1 MPELSKTESDVVKLA
16 DELTVRVDAWAL
28 ANATNR
34 SDAIRRLIEL
44 GLKSETKAKR
54 TSQQDAIA
62 IEHRTAQQLD
72 LMIDPDTPQEERDRR
87 IHRLTEGPPE
97 FVALRIDLPRHRGS

>member
-16 DELTVRVDAWAL
+16 DELTVLVDAWAL

-44 GLKSETKAKR
+44 GLRSETKAKR

-62 IEHRTAQQLD
+62 IEHRTAQQLE
-72 LMIDPDTPQEERDRR
+72 T
-87 IHRLTEGPPE
+87 
-97 FVALRIDLPRHRGS
+97 